1 VAVAALAVACGGGG
15 TKAPVKPAEPVA
27 LPIAGLATLDG
38 DWHATDV
45 DGWGY
50 DLTIKAGTFNQ
61 TIQRTTGS
69 LGPCT
74 QKGTLQDY
82 QQAYGSPYV
91 SPEEQRAM
99 YGGDPY
105 AGQAAAPPAGT
116 RLALVM
122 TYENNACNPD
132 YQGGQMVMLASEYD
146 GDRVTLRTASGWGGA
161 EESHRYERVVAPV
174 TAAPR
179 K

>member
-1 VAVAALAVACGGGG
+1 MAVACGGGG
-15 TKAPVKPAEPVA
+15 TKTPEQPVEPPAQ
-27 LPIAGLATLDG
+27 PIAGLATLDG

-61 TIQRTTGS
+61 TIQRTTG
-69 LGPCT
+69 GPCS

-82 QQAYGSPYV
+82 QQAYGTPYV

-105 AGQAAAPPAGT
+105 AGQAAAPPEGT
-116 RLALVM
+116 RLALVL
-122 TYENNACNPD
+122 TYEDNACNRD

-146 GDRVTLRTASGWGGA
+146 GDRVTLRTATGWGGA

-174 TAAPR
+174 TPSR